1 MGEETAA
8 GVALGRPTRGPGSTA
23 RGPDPPPAR
32 SRGGAAV
39 PLRPP
44 ARAHL
49 ACRKEAPGCA
59 PEPPAAPGCRLR
71 AAASMANLP
80 ARPFAPLP
88 VAANRFRWPK
98 AAKANIQRGG
108 GLGRA
113 RARAPAQRR
122 GPGAEP
128 AGAGTTRRAGTRR
141 LAAERG
147 RRGELPAG
155 KEGPTA
161 GAGRGGAEGRREGAR
176 RGASSGWDLLRSRV
190 WPGAGICLGSP
201 KPVW

>member
-1 MGEETAA
+1 MGEGTAA
-8 GVALGRPTRGPGSTA
+8 GVARGRPTRGPRPGLPA
-23 RGPDPPPAR
+23 RPPAR

-39 PLRPP
+39 PLRPL

-59 PEPPAAPGCRLR
+59 PGPPAAPGCRLR

-88 VAANRFRWPK
+88 VTANRFRWPK
-98 AAKANIQRGG
+98 AAKANIQRAG

-113 RARAPAQRR
+113 RGRAPAPRV
-122 GPGAEP
+122 EP
-128 AGAGTTRRAGTRR
+128 VGAGTRR
-141 LAAERG
+141 RAEQRG
-147 RRGELPAG
+147 RRGELRAG

-161 GAGRGGAEGRREGAR
+161 GARRGVGAEGGAHGVGPTR
-176 RGASSGWDLLRSRV
+176 
-190 WPGAGICLGSP
+190 AGICWDPECGRGQESA
-201 KPVW
+201 